1 MGFALYFQKTRKFSG
16 NAKLVL
22 IYSAFTGL
30 AFGVFRFLFNF
41 YVLSLGEAYDEAFI
55 GTLQTAAS
63 FATILM
69 ALPAAYI
76 AERFSQKKLMIVS
89 AILSG
94 ISLLGLVLFPFKI
107 LLILF
112 NMTAGMTMSVRQVAM
127 APFLMANTS
136 KDERQWV
143 FSFNFGLM
151 TISSFIGNLLGGL
164 LPTWL
169 GGMVGALATDTLS
182 YRLSLGSMMIV
193 TIFSIGP
200 LMLVKMPT
208 SIHDRKIQLPWIQL
222 WTHGRLLIRYFIP
235 QLIIGLGA
243 GLMMPFMN
251 IYFRNV
257 YNKPDPVI
265 AVIFAIGGLSMAIAQ
280 FLGPPLADRYGKINA
295 VILTQSVSV
304 PFLIML
310 GIGALSA
317 YLYPK
322 SLNLW
327 FIIAG
332 VAYIFRLALMNLSN
346 PIYQTFVLEQVP
358 EETQALTMSLNSIS
372 FQFGWFVMP
381 QLSGILQVQY
391 GDLGFMAI
399 FFLVALFYVTAT
411 SFEWWFFLKRK
422 GLALVNI
429 KSVTQSDSHEYL
441 LDEHGD

>member
-332 VAYIFRLALMNLSN
+332 VAYIF
-346 PIYQTFVLEQVP
+346 V
-358 EETQALTMSLNSIS
+358 
-372 FQFGWFVMP
+372 W
-381 QLSGILQVQY
+381 
-391 GDLGFMAI
+391 
-399 FFLVALFYVTAT
+399 
-411 SFEWWFFLKRK
+411 
-422 GLALVNI
+422 
-429 KSVTQSDSHEYL
+429 H
-441 LDEHGD
+441 